1 MSRIDFLN
9 IKVDNLTMDE
19 AVDEIDKLINNGSYN
34 YVVTPNLDHIVQLE
48 KDKEFKEIY
57 EHARFN
63 CGGW

>member
-34 YVVTPNLDHIVQLE
+34 YVVTHRIWIIL
-48 KDKEFKEIY
+48 
-57 EHARFN
+57 FN
-63 CGGW
+63 